1 MDELKEYAELCAAQQ
16 RAIEN
21 YAKQLNKLKLDY
33 DQLLAPH
40 RERIEG
46 VIKEIVAEAVTGE
59 RERCAALVEQFE
71 PEYFYLGQVRA
82 AANFIRAKSHY
93 GQD

>member
-1 MDELKEYAELCAAQQ
+1 MDELKEYAELCAAQK

-21 YAKQLNKLKLDY
+21 YAKQLNNLKFDF
-33 DQLLAPH
+33 DQ
-40 RERIEG
+40 RVED
-46 VIKEIVAEAVTGE
+46 VIKKIVAEAVTGE

-82 AANFIRAKSHY
+82 AANLIRGMA
-93 GQD
+93 GVNQ

>member
-1 MDELKEYAELCAAQQ
+1 MDELKQYADLCAAQK

-21 YAKQLNKLKLDY
+21 YAKQLNNLKFDF
-33 DQLLAPH
+33 DQQV
-40 RERIEG
+40 ED
-46 VIKEIVAEAVTGE
+46 VIKKIVAEAVTGE

-82 AANFIRAKSHY
+82 AANLIRQKGRA
-93 GQD
+93 GVNQ

>member
-21 YAKQLNKLKLDY
+21 YAKQLNKLKFDY

-40 RERIEG
+40 RERIED

-82 AANFIRAKSHY
+82 AANLIRGMA
-93 GQD
+93 GVNQ

>member
-1 MDELKEYAELCAAQQ
+1 MDDLKQYADLCAAQK

-21 YAKQLNKLKLDY
+21 YAKHLNNLKFDF
-33 DQLLAPH
+33 DQ
-40 RERIEG
+40 RVED
-46 VIKEIVAEAVTGE
+46 VIKKIVAEAVTGE

-82 AANFIRAKSHY
+82 AANFIRARSNHE
-93 GQD
+93 